1 MNMKNL
7 FQYPGKVEPVFS
19 GPETPQLDKWFSLLS
34 EPSRSIKSLAMAVV
48 LAASGNFFV
57 TPTSAPAETVTVDK
71 YYQDLYKPTFRKELT
86 NHNGSSFSID
96 PASLLNPEAP
106 QLDKWYQDFSRPLLK
121 GLELSSALKFS
132 FTIIPAT
139 PLPSEQTQLDKWYQE
154 LSSTVKTRS
163 GLSSASKFNFS
174 MDFGNLT
181 TPEIPQ
187 LDKWYSELSKP
198 QLESRR
204 LSESQRDHYAFDL
217 KQPVAPFGGWFNS
230 LSAPVYRVKH
240 FDPPAQLF
248 QKDFIPEA
256 TQLDKWFVSL
266 ELPLRAKPSYS
277 IYNSAFNFSTKPTTQ
292 LLNLSKTIRDAIL
305 ADSQIVALLGSWQG
319 VASVHTRRPAPSEA
333 DMPMIMISGDISTTD
348 EDSLT
353 SYRPVVV
360 KDVICY
366 GDQPLS
372 YRDVEEVGA
381 LMRALFHRKRHLL
394 SIDGWHIIDVIVE
407 GPFVAP
413 TDDDKT
419 CARGVTLTIR
429 LLDLRSV

>member
-1 MNMKNL
+1 MKSL

-34 EPSRSIKSLAMAVV
+34 EPRRSSKSLAMAVV

-57 TPTSAPAETVTVDK
+57 APTSAPAETVTVDK
-71 YYQDLYKPTFRKELT
+71 YYQDFYKPATRKHLT
-86 NHNGSSFSID
+86 NHIVSSFAID

-121 GLELSSALKFS
+121 GLELSSDLKFS

-139 PLPSEQTQLDKWYQE
+139 PLSSEQT
-154 LSSTVKTRS
+154 
-163 GLSSASKFNFS
+163 
-174 MDFGNLT
+174 
-181 TPEIPQ
+181 Q

-204 LSESQRDHYAFDL
+204 LSESQRDHYTFDL
-217 KQPVAPFGGWFNS
+217 KQPVAPFGGWFNT

-277 IYNSAFNFSTKPTTQ
+277 LYNSPFNFSTKPTTQ